1 LDFVLLIAPQ
11 GATYP
16 CPPQRGGLRFSN
28 IYRPERATYSSPP
41 QRGGIQRGGLR
52 FNINKPSRSDIALS
66 GRWILKIHDSHR
78 VAVGWIIL
86 PRWGVGNFIVIR
98 LI

>member
-1 LDFVLLIAPQ
+1 IALKGQ
-11 GATYP
+11 HILARRNAAGYD
-16 CPPQRGGLRFSN
+16 FSN
-28 IYRPERATYSSPP
+28 IHRPERATYSSPP
-41 QRGGIQRGGLR
+41 QRGGVR

-78 VAVGWIIL
+78 VAVGWIML

-98 LI
+98 LS